1 MTTDED
7 RSIWADLVRPLP
19 AWLATAKLGI
29 FIHLARTLC
38 RRGRSLLGLSGCA
51 GGRVILRH

>member
-19 AWLATAKLGI
+19 TKLATAKLGI
-29 FIHLARTLC
+29 FIHWGPDSVPARAEPN
-38 RRGRSLLGLSGCA
+38 GALGAVSEGEWF
-51 GGRVILRH
+51 RH

>member
-19 AWLATAKLGI
+19 TWLATAKLGI
-29 FIHLARTLC
+29 FIHWGPDFVPA
-38 RRGRSLLGLSGCA
+38 
-51 GGRVILRH
+51 